1 MINIS
6 IDAIEI
12 NVNTIEINVVPHMIF
27 NFFLNRSN
35 IGYEIDEYINSLDE
49 NILV

>member
-12 NVNTIEINVVPHMIF
+12 NVNTIEINMVPHMIL
-27 NFFLNRSN
+27 NFLNRSN

>member
-12 NVNTIEINVVPHMIF
+12 NVNTTEINVVPRMIF
-27 NFFLNRSN
+27 NFLNRSN
-35 IGYEIDEYINSLDE
+35 IGYEVDEYINSLDE